1 MLVIGKPLLEALYG
15 ADFGPYAD
23 LVVPIGTWQIATAA
37 AIGFTL
43 FLSAAQRGGALLV
56 AGLVGSVGQFALMT
70 LLAWTSGL
78 RGAAWGLAAGTAA
91 GSATA
96 VALAQLPRR
105 KAA

>member
-1 MLVIGKPLLEALYG
+1 MLLVGRPLLEALYG

-23 LVVPIGTWQIATAA
+23 LIVPIGTWQVVTAV

-43 FLSAAQRGGALLV
+43 FLSAAQRGRAILV
-56 AGLVGSVGQFALMT
+56 AGLVGSVGQFVLMT

-96 VALAQLPRR
+96 VALVQLSRR
-105 KAA
+105 GAA